1 MPDDEKKIKKV
12 IARLKSLNLVINK
25 IVLIYINLIVHVNHA
40 LLGFYW
46 Y

>member
-1 MPDDEKKIKKV
+1 MPDDEKKIKKI

-40 LLGFYW
+40 LLGFY
-46 Y
+46 